1 MNPQKTVSLLISMT
15 LSTLIGSSIGI
26 AQVPIRDLQDRQGT
40 TVSGE
45 VKSIVGNQFILE
57 DSTGQIIVDA
67 GPRWWQSINLSPGER
82 VTVTGEM
89 GRDELDAFSITRS
102 NGTVIEIRP
111 PQGKPP
117 WAGQNPKK

>member
-1 MNPQKTVSLLISMT
+1 MNRPNKLILLTSMMLSSLIFPSMGMT
-15 LSTLIGSSIGI
+15 QT
-26 AQVPIRDLQDRQGT
+26 PIRELQSRQGI

-67 GPRWWQSINLSPGER
+67 GPRWWQPVNLSPGER
-82 VTVTGEM
+82 VTVTGKM

-102 NGTVIEIRP
+102 NGSVIDIRP

-117 WAGQNPKK
+117 WAGQNQKR

>member
-1 MNPQKTVSLLISMT
+1 MNRPNKLILLTSMMLSSLIFPSMGMT
-15 LSTLIGSSIGI
+15 QT
-26 AQVPIRDLQDRQGT
+26 PIRELQSRQGI

-67 GPRWWQSINLSPGER
+67 GPRWWQPVNLSPGER
-82 VTVTGEM
+82 VTVTGKM

-102 NGTVIEIRP
+102 NGSVIDIRP
-111 PQGKPP
+111 PKGKTH
-117 WAGQNPKK
+117 WAGQNQKR

>member
-1 MNPQKTVSLLISMT
+1 MMLSSVIFPSM
-15 LSTLIGSSIGI
+15 GI
-26 AQVPIRDLQDRQGT
+26 TQTPIRELQNRQGI

-67 GPRWWQSINLSPGER
+67 GPRWWHSINLSPGER
-82 VTVTGEM
+82 VTVIGEM
-89 GRDELDAFSITRS
+89 ERDELDAFSITRN
-102 NGTVIEIRP
+102 NGAVIEIRS
-111 PQGKPP
+111 PQGRPP

>member
-1 MNPQKTVSLLISMT
+1 MNPNKNLSLFTSAILASVLFTSLGVAQTPIGDLRNYQKI
-15 LSTLIGSSIGI
+15 
-26 AQVPIRDLQDRQGT
+26 

-67 GPRWWQSINLSPGER
+67 GPRWWHSIALNQGESI
-82 VTVTGEM
+82 TVTGEM
-89 GRDELDAFSITRS
+89 DGDELDAFSITRS
-102 NGTVIEIRP
+102 NGAVLEIRP